1 MVKEFLSRRGIHY
14 EERDVSANPSYADE
28 LVRNTGQMGVPVT
41 IIDGQMVVG
50 FDRAKLEGLL
60 GQTPDKPHPS
70 LGASVADA
78 SKITAGQGATVTF
91 GAYVGQV
98 RPGSVAEGMGLAAG
112 DIIIEFNMRRI
123 VKARDLE
130 EALAAT
136 GKGSRFTLVFLR
148 GGNTK
153 KADGIF

>member
-1 MVKEFLSRRGIHY
+1 VKEFLSRKGLSY
-14 EERDVSANPSYADE
+14 EERDVSANDSYAEE

-50 FDRAKLEGLL
+50 FDRPKLEGLL
-60 GQTPDKPHPS
+60 GQTAKQPGAS

-78 SKITAGQGATVTF
+78 SKITAEQGATMTF

-98 RPGSVAEGMGLAAG
+98 RPGSVAEGLGLVSG

-130 EALAAT
+130 EALAAM
-136 GKGSRFTLVFLR
+136 GKGSRFSLVFLR
-148 GGNTK
+148 GGDTK
-153 KADGIF
+153 KADGIL

>member
-1 MVKEFLSRRGIHY
+1 MVKEFLSRKGLNY

-50 FDRAKLEGLL
+50 FDRARLEGLL
-60 GQTPDKPHPS
+60 GQTQDKPRSS

-78 SKITAGQGATVTF
+78 SKITAERGATVTF
-91 GAYVGQV
+91 GAYIGQV
-98 RPGSVAEGMGLAAG
+98 RPGSAAEGLGLAAG

-123 VKARDLE
+123 VKAHDLE

-136 GKGSRFTLVFLR
+136 GKGSRVSLVFLR
-148 GGNTK
+148 GGNVQ
-153 KADGIF
+153 KAEGLL